1 MAKYRKPNSEMPPPA
16 PYSGPSADELL
27 AMRNEYLM
35 PNHLLYYKNPIA
47 IVEGNMQYVYDSE
60 GKQYLD
66 AIGGIVTI
74 SVGHCNPRVLEKTIR
89 QMKVLQ
95 HATTIYLH
103 PLIVQFAKM
112 LAEKMPSPELR
123 QTFFT
128 NSGSEANEL
137 ALLAAVL
144 ATGNLDILS
153 LRNGYHGGSRIT
165 MSLCGHSTWRYAV
178 PMQPN
183 VHHVLPG
190 YCYRCPLKLT
200 YPSCDIQC
208 ARDVENVIQS
218 ATSGRVGAFIA
229 EPIQG
234 VGGTVVPP
242 KEYFEIVYDIVR
254 RHGGLCV
261 ADEVQTGLGR
271 TGSAYWGIENW
282 NVKPDIITM
291 AKGIGNGIPLGA
303 VTASV
308 EISAALKG
316 KFYFNTFGGNPVSMA
331 QGIATLEEIDEQG
344 LQENCARIG
353 AKLMEG
359 FRRLQRQHEVIGEV
373 RGMGLML
380 GIELVESRES
390 RSPAPAAAAEVL
402 ELAKERALLIGKG
415 GLYGNVLRIK
425 PPMCITERDADFLLE
440 VLDDCFKALS

>member
-1 MAKYRKPNSEMPPPA
+1 MAEYRTPNPEMPPPA
-16 PYSGPSADELL
+16 PYSGPSADEML

-35 PNHLLYYKNPIA
+35 PNHLLYYKKPIA
-47 IVEGNMQYVYDSE
+47 IVEGKMQYVYDSE

-66 AIGGIVTI
+66 AIAGVVTI
-74 SVGHCNPRVLEKTIR
+74 SVGHCNPRVLEKTIQ
-89 QMKVLQ
+89 QMKQLQ

-103 PLIVQFAKM
+103 PLIVKFAKM
-112 LAEKMPSPELR
+112 LAEKMPSPEIR

-144 ATGNLDILS
+144 ATGNLDILAP
-153 LRNGYHGGSRIT
+153 RNSYHGDSRIT
-165 MSLCGHSTWRYAV
+165 MSLCGHSTWRYPV

-183 VHHVLPG
+183 IHHVLPG
-190 YCYRCPLKLT
+190 YCYRCPLGVT
-200 YPSCDIQC
+200 YPSCNVQC

-218 ATSGRVGAFIA
+218 STTGRVGAFIA

-234 VGGTVVPP
+234 VGGAVVPP
-242 KEYFEIVYDIVR
+242 KEYFNIIYDIV
-254 RHGGLCV
+254 HKYGGLCI

-271 TGSAYWGIENW
+271 TGSRYWGIENW
-282 NVKPDIITM
+282 DVKPDIITM

-316 KFYFNTFGGNPVSMA
+316 KLYFNTFGGNPVSMA

-353 AKLMEG
+353 ARLMDG
-359 FRRLQRQHEVIGEV
+359 FRRLYNQYELIGDV

-390 RSPAPAAAAEVL
+390 RSPAPAETATVL
-402 ELAKERALLIGKG
+402 ELAKERGLLIGKG

-425 PPMCITERDADFLLE
+425 PPMCITENDADFLLE
-440 VLDDCFKALS
+440 VLDDCFKTFS